1 MILSKPR
8 LLLEQRT
15 LQAVSYLV
23 NHSAAMSTAATKKLF
38 ENNLQLPSL
47 PVPTLNQT
55 IEKYVKTVTP
65 FLNEAELAN
74 TKKLLTEFGSDN
86 GIGKKLQHLLV
97 ERAKSQENWL
107 EEWWLNTAY
116 LEYRDPVVVFSSP
129 GLVFP
134 FEDFNNEVDRL
145 KYTANLILAGVE
157 YYLNI
162 WSEQLPLDKMGKDLL
177 DMNQYK
183 KIFGTCR
190 IPKPKRDALQFN
202 PQSKHIV
209 VVKNNNF
216 FKLDVLNSNG
226 ELPSESELIDQL
238 NIIVENSKTTGPSV
252 GILTSDNRDDWS
264 TAYEE
269 LLKDPVNE
277 ESVDQIQRSLFLVA
291 LDNPMPEH
299 NDSRR
304 SMAGKQFIHGGGS
317 RANSANR
324 WFDKTLQFV
333 IGQDGTVGLTYEHTP
348 SEGQPIAVMTDF
360 LIDYIN
366 NNRSKNLP
374 DTKMDTTPAQLKFN
388 VNDGLQRHIQR
399 ANVNIDKLADNL
411 DMDSFQFSL
420 YGKEFVKSQKL
431 SPDSFIQIAMQY
443 AFYRI
448 HKTPGAQYE
457 SAATRKYI
465 HGRTETIRSCSI
477 ESIAFAKAMLDSS
490 KSLNEKVAAL
500 KDAVSSHKKYS
511 IEAVNGF
518 GIDRHL
524 LGLKLIALEN
534 GIELPEIYKDKAYIL
549 SSRMRLSTSQV
560 ATKCDG
566 FMCYAPLTDDGY
578 GCCYNPRPD
587 DINFGLSAFTNNK
600 ETSARRY
607 REALTE
613 SLQDM
618 HHLLAKTQKAKL

>member
-1 MILSKPR
+1 MILSKHI
-8 LLLEQRT
+8 LQIEHRT
-15 LQAVSYLV
+15 IQTVSHIFK
-23 NHSAAMSTAATKKLF
+23 NMSTATSAKKLF
-38 ENNLQLPSL
+38 ANTLNLPSL

-55 IEKYVKTVTP
+55 LEKYIKTVTP
-65 FLNEAELAN
+65 FLNELELSN
-74 TKKLLTEFGSDN
+74 TKKLLEEFNSEN
-86 GIGKKLQHLLV
+86 GIGKKLQKLLV
-97 ERAKSQENWL
+97 ERAKVHENWL

-134 FEDFNNEVDRL
+134 FEDFTQENDRL
-145 KYTANLILAGVE
+145 KYSANLILAAVQ

-162 WSEQLPLDKMGKDLL
+162 WSDQLPLDKMGKEPL

-190 IPKPKRDALQFN
+190 IPKSNRDALQFN
-202 PQSKHIV
+202 PTSRHIV

-216 FKLDVLNSNG
+216 FKLDILNNNG
-226 ELPSESELIDQL
+226 ELPSERELIDL
-238 NIIVENSKTTGPSV
+238 LEVIVEDSKCSGPPV
-252 GILTSDNRDDWS
+252 GILTSDNRDNWS
-264 TAYEE
+264 IAYEE
-269 LLKDPVNE
+269 LIKDPVNQ
-277 ESVDQIQRSLFLVA
+277 ESVDVIQKSLFLVA

-304 SMAGKQFIHGGGS
+304 SIASKQFIHGGGS

-324 WFDKTLQFV
+324 WFDKTVQFV
-333 IGQDGTVGLTYEHTP
+333 IGENGTVGLTYEHSP

-360 LIDYIN
+360 LIDYIRRN
-366 NNRSKNLP
+366 NSKNLP
-374 DTKMDTTPAQLKFN
+374 DTKIGTIPIKLRFT
-388 VNDGLQRHIQR
+388 VNDTVQKYIQQ
-399 ANVNIDKLADNL
+399 ANINIDKLVDNL
-411 DMDSFQFSL
+411 DMDSFQFSSF
-420 YGKEFVKSQKL
+420 GKEFVKSQKL

-443 AFYRI
+443 AFYRM
-448 HKTPGAQYE
+448 HKTPAAHYE

-490 KSLNEKVAAL
+490 KSLNDKIAAL
-500 KDAVSSHKKYS
+500 KDAIASHKKYS
-511 IEAVNGF
+511 LEAVNGF
-518 GIDRHL
+518 GVDRHL

-534 GIELPEIYKDKAYIL
+534 GIELPALYKDKSYIL
-549 SSRMRLSTSQV
+549 SSHMRLSTSQV

-566 FMCYAPLTDDGY
+566 FMCYAPLTNDGY
-578 GCCYNPRPD
+578 GCCYNPRPYN
-587 DINFGLSAFTNNK
+587 INFGVSAFADNPV
-600 ETSARRY
+600 TSVRRF

-618 HHLLAKTQKAKL
+618 HDILAKTQKAKL